1 MIKIIK
7 INNGAP
13 YNRFESFYNKALK
26 SNQNLIEAIL
36 IASYDKN
43 KKEVD
48 ARYVNLKYILDDEW
62 IFFSNYKSKKACQFE
77 LHEQISTVFHW
88 ESIGLQIRMK
98 AKIYKTSKEFSN
110 EHFRNRSKLK
120 NALAIS
126 SNQSKKIESY
136 EKVLEQYQNVL
147 SNKKLLSERP
157 NYWGGFSFIPYYF
170 EFWEGNDS
178 RINKREVFEYENKR
192 WKSSFLEP

>member
-13 YNRFESFYNKALK
+13 YSRFESFYNKALK

-48 ARYVNLKYILDDEW
+48 ARYINLKYILDDEW
-62 IFFSNYKSKKACQFE
+62 IFFTNYKSKKASQFE

-136 EKVLEQYQNVL
+136 EKVLEQYQIAL
-147 SNKKLLSERP
+147 SNEKLLSERP
-157 NYWGGFSFIPYYF
+157 NYWGGFSFKPYYF
-170 EFWEGNDS
+170 EFWEGNDY
-178 RINKREVFEYENKR
+178 RINKREVFSLKGNDWEN
-192 WKSSFLEP
+192 FLLQP